1 MASNEIEVAAP
12 PEAVWAVLADPYAYR
27 SWVGGAKRI
36 RGADDGFPAAGTR
49 LYHTVGFGPVRLSDS
64 TRVLEADEPRL
75 LRLEARLGPLGT
87 ALVELR
93 LEENGEG
100 TRIRMYETAGRGANR
115 ILQPAGDLLLRGR
128 NAWSLEQLRD
138 LVEQRG

>member
-27 SWVGGAKRI
+27 AWVGGAKRI
-36 RGADDGFPAAGTR
+36 RGADDGFPAEGTR
-49 LYHTVGFGPVRLSDS
+49 LYHTIGLGPLRLSDS

-75 LRLEARLGPLGT
+75 LRLEARMGPLGT

-93 LEENGEG
+93 LERHAEG
-100 TRIRMYETAGRGANR
+100 TLVRMYETAGRGVNR

-128 NAWSLEQLRD
+128 NAWSLEQLKE